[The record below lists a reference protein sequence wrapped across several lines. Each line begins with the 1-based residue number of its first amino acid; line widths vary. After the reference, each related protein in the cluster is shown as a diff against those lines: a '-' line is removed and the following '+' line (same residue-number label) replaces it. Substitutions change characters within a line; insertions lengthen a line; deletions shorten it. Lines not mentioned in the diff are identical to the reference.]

1 MEQVEE
7 SLGKIVSNTSQKNS
21 HLLTVVGEGSRIE
34 YKFEPEITAPEGCKY
49 EIAFASMET
58 YYSIPNITVGN
69 NNFSIQKSGKDAKTF
84 TLETG
89 CYGLLDLNKEIS
101 IILKDN
107 DMEGAI
113 KLEPVYSTLK
123 CAMTVK
129 KRIYSKIW
137 RKFITNSFGF

>member
-1 MEQVEE
+1 MENDDTVKE
-7 SLGKIVSNTSQKNS
+7 SLGKIVSNTSPNNS
-21 HLLTVVGEGSRIE
+21 HLITVVGQGSRIE

-69 NNFSIQKSGKDAKTF
+69 NNFTIQKSGKDAKTF

-89 CYGLLDLNKEIS
+89 CYGLLDLNEEIS
-101 IILKDN
+101 IILKEH
-107 DMEGAI
+107 DMEDAI

-129 KRIYSKIW
+129 RGIQ
-137 RKFITNSFGF
+137 